1 MLKNMLLG
9 IRRFWI
15 AATLAM
21 LLCSVILLCRTEPD
35 AKNSGLAL
43 LLANLAFGWLFFQD
57 KALKW
62 LMQEWK
68 LRAKWPRRTLFET
81 LQAVGG
87 LTFMTALVGLGAFI
101 LFAEICLPPYPYFS
115 K

>member
-9 IRRFWI
+9 IRRVWI
-15 AATLAM
+15 GATLSMLLFSVM
-21 LLCSVILLCRTEPD
+21 LLCRAEPE

-43 LLANLAFGWLFFQD
+43 LLGNLALGWLFFQD
-57 KALKW
+57 KALRW
-62 LMQEWK
+62 LTQNWK
-68 LRAKWPRRTLFET
+68 LRAQWPKRTLLET

-87 LTFMTALVGLGAFI
+87 LSFMTALVGLGAFI
-101 LFAEICLPPYPYFS
+101 LFAETCLPPYPFFS